1 MVAKNAGT
9 FKSREFIEL
18 IYPFYIPK
26 TVNRINYEP
35 RSTPSPSNKTTEAR
49 FSEINSVHLT
59 SVVLSNRFLSEF
71 AYYLVSDPILAIC
84 VRAKSASF
92 PVIWA

>member
-1 MVAKNAGT
+1 VAKNAGI
-9 FKSREFIEL
+9 FSMSEFIDL

-26 TVNRINYEP
+26 TVNTILNEA
-35 RSTPSPSNKTTEAR
+35 RSMPSPINKTTEAR
-49 FSEINSVHLT
+49 FPEINSVHPT
-59 SVVLSNRFLSEF
+59 SVVLVNRFYSLF

-92 PVIWA
+92 PVI